1 MRARRV
7 VHWLPLDSIS
17 ASRWLDDVCC
27 GAGGGGPSPIFAHAP
42 AHPTRAH
49 AQPPRHRNRPAP
61 RRHTRTHAWRG
72 NHPEPIMLPRGER
85 WFGVVGLFARD
96 ADVVAQ
102 PSCRVVERRSP
113 CGEIFVT
120 WRVISIRH
128 GDHHAVILPLRGV
141 VRAVWRACLG
151 DERPLLAM
159 LAFSPVIHAPCS
171 PI

>member
-1 MRARRV
+1 
-7 VHWLPLDSIS
+7 
-17 ASRWLDDVCC
+17 
-27 GAGGGGPSPIFAHAP
+27 
-42 AHPTRAH
+42 
-49 AQPPRHRNRPAP
+49 
-61 RRHTRTHAWRG
+61 
-72 NHPEPIMLPRGER
+72 MLPRGER

-102 PSCRVVERRSP
+102 PSCRVAERRSP

-128 GDHHAVILPLRGV
+128 GGHHAVILPLRGV
-141 VRAVWRACLG
+141 VRAVWRACLC

>member
-1 MRARRV
+1 M
-7 VHWLPLDSIS
+7 DSIG

-27 GAGGGGPSPIFAHAP
+27 GAGGRGSIAHNC
-42 AHPTRAH
+42 TRARTSDTR
-49 AQPPRHRNRPAP
+49 ARTTPRHRNRPAP

-72 NHPEPIMLPRGER
+72 NHPEPRMLPRGER
-85 WFGVVGLFARD
+85 WLGVVGLFARD
-96 ADVVAQ
+96 ADVAAQ
-102 PSCRVVERRSP
+102 PSYRVAERRSP

-128 GDHHAVILPLRGV
+128 GGYHAVVLPLRDV

-159 LAFSPVIHAPCS
+159 LAFSPVIHAPCA